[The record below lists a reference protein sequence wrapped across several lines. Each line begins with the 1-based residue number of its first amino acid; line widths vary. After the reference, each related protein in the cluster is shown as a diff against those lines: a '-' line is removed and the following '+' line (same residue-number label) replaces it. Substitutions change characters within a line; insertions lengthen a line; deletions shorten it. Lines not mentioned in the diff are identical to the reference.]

1 MRCVKYI
8 ITVLIALFSFVM
20 TSELYQLH
28 LQTFTNCYFFL
39 DIDNDDRNQISSI
52 VSSVAK
58 QHNEF
63 VFAVKRDSMDA
74 FHSKLYIYADTDT
87 QDILSLTH
95 DIFDG
100 ETESLFSGSTDI
112 IISSFENV
120 ADDKEVDRYY
130 FTGSKETVSSI
141 RQSIYSQ
148 IPTSYIHKDSPSVI
162 NVLIYGIWMVLL
174 GFILLLTWVDIQ
186 FSKKKDFLKI
196 SMGSHVGRMV
206 LCKVLADMVFNVAV
220 FGLIY
225 LVLKNK
231 IFLIY
236 KLDFVFWALIIF
248 FVLNSFLY
256 ITLFNINYKE
266 VMYGANVNG
275 KLLANTY
282 LLQAIVVILLVVSL
296 STNLVTLTKNK
307 EELAP
312 YDTIE
317 QLDGYNLLSITP
329 TEQVLQN
336 DEGIGEL
343 EVSIYLEA
351 YIQDKILLSTF
362 CAAIED
368 EPIVVLNEK
377 ALNTVVSKPELFHV
391 EAESDF
397 VVYIPESRY
406 SNMEDY
412 DIEFAA
418 ATTASEFFGLE
429 KYSFESRAYSHVD
442 VTYFDLRNESELTY
456 GADSVSDP
464 IIVYCNLSNLQ
475 LDELLKNNA
484 NIDFGDRWANVIFD
498 MTDISLLSRDVTER
512 LADVKFINVIGL
524 LEQYKS
530 NLLRGILLNSVL
542 SSFLLILSFLL
553 ISTIVKMEY
562 LIHSKELALKK
573 ILGYSVIQR
582 NAMFLVL
589 NIFATFIAFITGI
602 ILVEM
607 YGIFEVWMLCA
618 VSIVV
623 FIINFILILFNM
635 AIVEKHN
642 TTHILKG
649 GSL

>member
-1 MRCVKYI
+1 MKCVKYI

-28 LQTFTNCYFFL
+28 LQTFTNRYFFL

-63 VFAVKRDSMDA
+63 VFAVKRDTIDA

-87 QDILSLTH
+87 QNILSLTH

-100 ETESLFSGSTDI
+100 EAKSLFSGSTDI
-112 IISSFENV
+112 IISSFEDVVN
-120 ADDKEVDRYY
+120 DNKVDRYY

-148 IPTSYIHKDSPSVI
+148 IATSYIHKENPSVV
-162 NVLIYGIWMVLL
+162 NVLIYGLWIVLL

-206 LCKVLADMVFNVAV
+206 LYKVLADLFFNVAV

-225 LVLKNK
+225 LVLKND
-231 IFLIY
+231 IFLTY
-236 KLDFVFWALIIF
+236 KLDFVFWTLIIF
-248 FVLNSFLY
+248 SVLNSLLY
-256 ITLFNINYKE
+256 VTLFNINYKE

-282 LLQAIVVILLVVSL
+282 LLQAIIVILLVISL

-343 EVSIYLEA
+343 EASIYLEA

-377 ALNTVVSKPELFHV
+377 ALNTVVSKPELFQV

-397 VVYIPESRY
+397 VVYIPENRY

-429 KYSFESRAYSHVD
+429 KYSFESRAYSHVE
-442 VTYFDLRNESELTY
+442 VTYFDLRNESELSY
-456 GADSVSDP
+456 GADLVSDP

-475 LDELLKNNA
+475 LDELLKNNT
-484 NIDFGDRWANVIFD
+484 NIDFGDRWANVIFNMED
-498 MTDISLLSRDVTER
+498 VSLFSRDVTER
-512 LADVKFINVIGL
+512 LVDVKFINVVGL

-589 NIFATFIAFITGI
+589 NTFATFIAFITGI